1 MFFRAD
7 RDQLGEVV
15 SYWDELKRLEFMN
28 SLGRDFYTNDEFSR
42 FKMRCLR
49 LRKWL
54 SEE

>member
-1 MFFRAD
+1 MFFRASRED
-7 RDQLGEVV
+7 LGDVV
-15 SYWDELKRLEFMN
+15 SYEDELEELEMMN
-28 SLGRDFYTNDEFSR
+28 GLGRYFYTNDEFSR